1 MKNLHFKVSS
11 GLKDI
16 IGRDLITNELVAIFE
31 LVKNSY
37 DAEAKNVNIIINSFE
52 NYILIQDDGIG
63 MSYSDL
69 ENKWLFVAYSEKKD
83 QSKQTYAGSK
93 GIGRFSCDRLGDKL
107 ELYSNKAGDTNKL
120 SINWGDFEKNSLEKF
135 EDLDIK
141 HTNHFNDDIL
151 LDNFS
156 GTTLKISGLRDEWDD
171 NKVERVISALQRLV
185 NPFVDDKRIN
195 INVKYFSTSLS
206 VPQINKNIQNNI
218 SHVLDEK
225 TTYIECRIH
234 KKSIKLSL
242 TDKNNLIYDILL
254 ENFTELDDVYFKIY
268 YLSRAAKIN
277 FTRIMGQSAK
287 DYGSIFLYKNDF
299 RIFPYGEPN
308 FDSFGLNLRKTQG
321 YNRNLGHRELLGW
334 INIRD
339 NKDHFKEVSS
349 RDRGFVDNIYT
360 QSLEATYMELIQ
372 RPLESYV
379 QLVKF
384 GDSEI
389 DEISFEDEN
398 AIDKLLN
405 RFKKYS
411 ITKLEKY
418 ELPTIAQPIDIKFDL
433 LDNENVTVEEK
444 KKIHKNIK
452 QALNEAKR
460 EVNQATKDSE
470 KVKKENSQIKK
481 QVEITKILLEDKNPE
496 KQELLTHELGK
507 VSNELSAATD
517 NMFRSMD
524 SNLKQKYIKNFYSIR
539 KSIDKLSSLKKQ
551 ILKLNVESFWERE
564 KVELKTYFKSYLT
577 LDVVGRIQ
585 LEFDSSGDEVW
596 QDVNV
601 YDLGVLLDNLV
612 LNVDDCGTS
621 NPIIKIYFE
630 QNQHAFHFVSN
641 TGPIKV
647 KPIDDIFDL
656 GVSSKNN
663 GTGMGM
669 YICKRIC
676 EDFGWAIQVSEF
688 NKEWVDFK
696 IMLKNGNNL

>member
-37 DAEAKNVNIIINSFE
+37 DAEAKNVNIIINSYD

-107 ELYSNKAGDTNKL
+107 ELYSSKLGEKNKL

-141 HTNHFNDDIL
+141 HTNHFEEEIL
-151 LDNFS
+151 LNNS
-156 GTTLKISGLRDEWDD
+156 RGTTLKISGLRDDWDD
-171 NKVERVISALQRLV
+171 NKVQRVISALQRLV

-195 INVKYFSTSLS
+195 INVKYFSSSLS
-206 VPQINKNIQNNI
+206 VPQIDQNIRNNI

-225 TTYIECRIH
+225 TTYIECEIKNNRIN
-234 KKSIKLSL
+234 LSL
-242 TDKNNLIYDILL
+242 TDKNNLIYDIIF
-254 ENFTELDDVYFKIY
+254 ENFTELSDVYFKIY
-268 YLSRAAKIN
+268 YLSRAAKTN
-277 FTRIMGQSAK
+277 FTRIMRQSAK

-299 RIFPYGEPN
+299 RIFPYGEPS
-308 FDSFGLNLRKTQG
+308 FDAFGLNLRKTQG

-418 ELPTIAQPIDIKFDL
+418 ELPTIAQPIDVKFDL
-433 LDNENVTVEEK
+433 LNDENITVKEK
-444 KKIHKNIK
+444 KEIHNNIK
-452 QALNEAKR
+452 QALNEVKR
-460 EVNQATKDSE
+460 EVNQVTKNSE
-470 KVKKENSQIKK
+470 KVKKENNQMKK
-481 QVEITKILLEDKNPE
+481 QVELTKILLEDKTPE

-507 VSNELSAATD
+507 VSNELNAATED
-517 NMFRSMD
+517 MFVRLD
-524 SNLKQKYIKNFYSIR
+524 PVLREEYIENFYAIR
-539 KSIDKLSSLKKQ
+539 KSIDKLASLKKQ
-551 ILKLNVESFWERE
+551 ILRLNVESFLETE
-564 KVELKTYFKSYLT
+564 KVEMKTYFRSYLT
-577 LDVVGRIQ
+577 ADVIGRIH
-585 LEFDSSGDEVW
+585 LELDCSGDEVW
-596 QDVNV
+596 QNLNV
-601 YDLGVLLDNLV
+601 YDLGVLLDNLI
-612 LNVDDCGTS
+612 LNVDDCRVN
-621 NPIIKIYFE
+621 NPKIKIYFE
-630 QNQHAFHFVSN
+630 KDGSSFHFVSN
-641 TGPIKV
+641 TGPITLNPV
-647 KPIDDIFDL
+647 ESIFEL
-656 GVSSKNN
+656 GVTTKTE

-676 EDFGWAIQVSEF
+676 EEF
-688 NKEWVDFK
+688 NWDIDVYQFNNEWVDFK
-696 IMLKNGNNL
+696 ISLNN

>member
-63 MSYSDL
+63 MNYSDL

-107 ELYSNKAGDTNKL
+107 ELYSNKDGDTNKL

-242 TDKNNLIYDILL
+242 TDKNKLIYDILL

-405 RFKKYS
+405 RWQ
-411 ITKLEKY
+411 
-418 ELPTIAQPIDIKFDL
+418 IA
-433 LDNENVTVEEK
+433 
-444 KKIHKNIK
+444 
-452 QALNEAKR
+452 
-460 EVNQATKDSE
+460 
-470 KVKKENSQIKK
+470 
-481 QVEITKILLEDKNPE
+481 
-496 KQELLTHELGK
+496 
-507 VSNELSAATD
+507 SA
-517 NMFRSMD
+517 S
-524 SNLKQKYIKNFYSIR
+524 
-539 KSIDKLSSLKKQ
+539 
-551 ILKLNVESFWERE
+551 
-564 KVELKTYFKSYLT
+564 
-577 LDVVGRIQ
+577 
-585 LEFDSSGDEVW
+585 
-596 QDVNV
+596 
-601 YDLGVLLDNLV
+601 
-612 LNVDDCGTS
+612 
-621 NPIIKIYFE
+621 
-630 QNQHAFHFVSN
+630 
-641 TGPIKV
+641 
-647 KPIDDIFDL
+647 
-656 GVSSKNN
+656 
-663 GTGMGM
+663 
-669 YICKRIC
+669 
-676 EDFGWAIQVSEF
+676 
-688 NKEWVDFK
+688 
-696 IMLKNGNNL
+696 